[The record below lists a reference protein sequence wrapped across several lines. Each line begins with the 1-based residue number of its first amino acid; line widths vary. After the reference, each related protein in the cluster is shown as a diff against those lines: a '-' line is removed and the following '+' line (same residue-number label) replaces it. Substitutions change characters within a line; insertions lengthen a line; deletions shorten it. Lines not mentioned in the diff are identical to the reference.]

1 MLRRLAETRRH
12 FGRRPSNVGRHP
24 RGRALRRYEL
34 TCKRT
39 WHRIFDL
46 LLKTRQKG
54 EELDIATIAS
64 IRRSDPTVTTDVIH
78 EWGQFVADEMTLP
91 DEPDPPI
98 EEPVSPIEANPV
110 SENAPNEPNSYVQ
123 ATSPEHRDAAKEVR
137 TDTPHVE
144 RTAGGRGITSKATKQ
159 PAFERMMRGRK
170 TLMNLSPI
178 FGEQ

>member
-1 MLRRLAETRRH
+1 ML
-12 FGRRPSNVGRHP
+12 
-24 RGRALRRYEL
+24 
-34 TCKRT
+34 
-39 WHRIFDL
+39 
-46 LLKTRQKG
+46 
-54 EELDIATIAS
+54 
-64 IRRSDPTVTTDVIH
+64 
-78 EWGQFVADEMTLP
+78 
-91 DEPDPPI
+91 EPDPPI

-137 TDTPHVE
+137 IDTPHVD
-144 RTAGGRGITSKATKQ
+144 RTAGRRGITSKATNQ